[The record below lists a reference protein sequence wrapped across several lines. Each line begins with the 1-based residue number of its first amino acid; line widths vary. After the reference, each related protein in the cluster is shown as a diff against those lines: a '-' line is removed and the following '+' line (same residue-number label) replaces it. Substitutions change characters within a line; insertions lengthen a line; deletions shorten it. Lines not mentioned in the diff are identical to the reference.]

1 MQSNVFFQQIMVQEL
16 ISTTTDKRALV
27 ASHVSNIDDETANK
41 GSTGYNG
48 ICTDMTS
55 WEDSRSCRSKVRELL
70 YSSDLGA
77 KSSECR
83 TMRKILGF
91 FYLFTLE
98 ESPHFFFSF

>member
-1 MQSNVFFQQIMVQEL
+1 MVQEL
-16 ISTTTDKRALV
+16 ISTTTDMKALE
-27 ASHVSNIDDETANK
+27 ASQVSNIDNETAKK

-48 ICTDMTS
+48 IQTDMTS
-55 WEDSRSCRSKVRELL
+55 WEDRRSCRSKVRELS

-77 KSSECR
+77 KSSECK

-98 ESPHFFFSF
+98 